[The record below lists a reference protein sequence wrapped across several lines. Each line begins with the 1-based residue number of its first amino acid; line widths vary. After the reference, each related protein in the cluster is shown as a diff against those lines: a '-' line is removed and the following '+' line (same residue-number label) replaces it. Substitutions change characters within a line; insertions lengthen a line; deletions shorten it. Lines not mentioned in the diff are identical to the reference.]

1 MKAGHCRVSLL
12 LLLLVLFPQAVFP
25 NALRDHLSPYL
36 AMHGQDPVAWQDWNK
51 DAVDTARRENKLL
64 FVSIGYF
71 ACHWCHVMQRESYA
85 NPDIAAVL
93 NRHFV
98 PVKVDREL
106 HPALDARLLEFTER
120 THVRD
125 YLLRHDPPAVLVTD
139 GDPLVN
145 VAAWA
150 VAVWGALLGSL
161 GLLVRKAWAVWVFG
175 ASLLGL
181 AASTVYNFVLSN
193 GAEVMG
199 DSAVMFTAVIWV
211 IGLFLFFYA
220 KAMARRG
227 GLR

>member
-1 MKAGHCRVSLL
+1 MNSNNVKAPVHLWIVGILALL
-12 LLLLVLFPQAVFP
+12 WNAVGAF
-25 NALRDHLSPYL
+25 DYL
-36 AMHGQDPVAWQDWNK
+36 A
-51 DAVDTARRENKLL
+51 TKLRL
-64 FVSIGYF
+64 DFYMSQFTPEQLDYF
-71 ACHWCHVMQRESYA
+71 YGFPTWM
-85 NPDIAAVL
+85 
-93 NRHFV
+93 
-98 PVKVDREL
+98 
-106 HPALDARLLEFTER
+106 
-120 THVRD
+120 
-125 YLLRHDPPAVLVTD
+125 
-139 GDPLVN
+139 

-199 DSAVMFTAVIWV
+199 DSAVMFTTVIWV

-227 GLR
+227 VLR